1 VPLWCILSKGASFF
15 FLVFTLRWIVDRL
28 LESSLRLRRRTT
40 NAELNMISF
49 ARFFCKYLF
58 FWLRRY
64 RRQRTG
70 VSKKYQ
76 KQLWNTAT
84 VCYRLQGEQCCF
96 PATHGNNFTLV
107 SVIMLLHRF
116 NNGSQSAGV
125 NMCLVILEMSRVI
138 ERCTCCNLWLIYV
151 SFFMYSYK
159 VSGFEVT
166 NDSEI
171 IDRGNDKSNR
181 RDGNKEHLG
190 QKKGTDLYNCLFFTD
205 QHPRPSHS
213 HSRPLDHG
221 FIKCLY
227 EIVSW
232 FSRSNLNVFKCNN
245 FRARLGTAMSQ
256 HPFTSHG
263 SCCSFIITTDSNTT

>member
-1 VPLWCILSKGASFF
+1 
-15 FLVFTLRWIVDRL
+15 
-28 LESSLRLRRRTT
+28 
-40 NAELNMISF
+40 MISF

-190 QKKGTDLYNCLFFTD
+190 QKKGNGFVQLFVLHWPTS
-205 QHPRPSHS
+205 PSVTF
-213 HSRPLDHG
+213 PQQT
-221 FIKCLY
+221 
-227 EIVSW
+227 SW
-232 FSRSNLNVFKCNN
+232 PWIHKMFVWNRVMIFSFKFKCV
-245 FRARLGTAMSQ
+245 
-256 HPFTSHG
+256 
-263 SCCSFIITTDSNTT
+263 